1 MNKSS
6 KKVFI
11 SYSWVIQERVI
22 ELAERLLSNGIDVI
36 LDVYDLKE
44 GQDKYA
50 FMEQSVTDTSI
61 DKVLIICDKSYCEKA
76 DIRSGGVGDETVIIS
91 PEVYGQVKQEK
102 FIPIAFEVDENGKAY
117 IPQYLKS
124 RIYIDLTTE
133 DDRYEVEYEKLLRNI
148 FEKPIYKKPA
158 LGQKPDWL
166 ENDSID
172 FSHIKDLLKQVR
184 GYSGGNKSKA
194 DFLLRNA
201 ADEFANT
208 ITLYMISPS
217 KPKDEGLLTAIEQ
230 SKVYRDFFISYCE
243 NLIYSDLLSGDYL
256 VSVFEKIYNNS
267 HDAGGKSSYT
277 QSDFELYDF
286 MIWELFI
293 CVVATLLHY
302 EKYTELHR
310 LLISPYFIKE
320 SYFDS
325 NLVMKNFL
333 SFYCY
338 PRIIEEICK
347 PKSSEPTR
355 YTMAGDMIVHRE
367 KKPVL
372 TTKTI
377 SNADIVLYQLADILP
392 IPDDKGWD
400 RWFPVTYVY
409 HTGTQVIWQK
419 MISKSYCER
428 IFPLFNVDSIDKLKE
443 MVALSDGKKELR
455 HDHAWDSAPSI
466 SSVITIDHIGLLD

>member
-1 MNKSS
+1 MDELS

-11 SYSWVIQERVI
+11 SYSWVVQERVI
-22 ELAERLLSNGIDVI
+22 ELAERLLSNGIDVV

-50 FMEQSVTDTSI
+50 FMEQSVADSSI
-61 DKVLIICDKSYCEKA
+61 DKVLIICDKSYAEKA

-102 FIPIAFEVDENGKAY
+102 FIPIAFEADENGKAY

-158 LGQKPDWL
+158 LGKKPDWL

-184 GYSGGNKSKA
+184 GHTGGNKSKA

-208 ITLYMISPS
+208 ITLHIIAQD
-217 KPKDEGLLTAIEQ
+217 KPLAEGLLAAIDK
-230 SKVYRDFFISYCE
+230 SKVYRDLFITYCE

-256 VSVFEKIYNNS
+256 VTLFEKIYNSS
-267 HDAGGKSSYT
+267 HDAAGKSSYT
-277 QSDFELYDF
+277 QNYFELYDF
-286 MIWELFI
+286 IIWELFI

-302 EKYTELHR
+302 EKFAVLYRMLT
-310 LLISPYFIKE
+310 SPYFLKKN
-320 SYFDS
+320 YFQDDLQMS
-325 NLVMKNFL
+325 NFL

-347 PKSSEPTR
+347 PKSSEPNR
-355 YTMAGDMIVHRE
+355 YTMAGDIIVHRE

-372 TTKTI
+372 TAQTI

-392 IPDDKGWD
+392 IPDDKGWG
-400 RWFPVTYVY
+400 RWIPVTYVY
-409 HTGTQVIWQK
+409 HTGTQAIWQK
-419 MISKSYCER
+419 MISKTYCER
-428 IFPLFNVDSIDKLKE
+428 MFPLFNVHSIEKLKE
-443 MVALSDGKKELR
+443 KVALAVDKKEFR
-455 HDHAWDSAPSI
+455 HHLAWNTAPAI
-466 SSVITIDHIGLLD
+466 SSVILVDDIGTLE